1 MLEKFFSMEYAQRA
15 ELFEGLRIWKYKEY
29 REIQGTYPVIFLSFA
44 NVKEN
49 TYEQARESICR
60 IIQELYNKNIFL
72 LHTDLLTDNEKEEYK
87 QISTKMNDSMIS
99 DAIRKMSDY
108 LSRYYRKENDSF
120 Y

>member
-1 MLEKFFSMEYAQRA
+1 MLEKFFSVEYAQRA
-15 ELFEGLRIWKYKEY
+15 ELFEGLSIWKYKEY

-72 LHTDLLTDNEKEEYK
+72 LHKALQNYFILIPSISISEVTDNGTNK
-87 QISTKMNDSMIS
+87 
-99 DAIRKMSDY
+99 
-108 LSRYYRKENDSF
+108 
-120 Y
+120 